1 MTKKKQEKT
10 EFTDKANISEIADNK
25 DINSQPGGKVK
36 YNKNSHK
43 GNSNDIEANEE
54 PQSVETDSGN
64 APDKDALQQNLPE
77 AKLAEMQDR
86 YLRLSAEFDNY
97 RKRTLREKIELTK
110 LAGENIL
117 ISLIPVMDD
126 FERAMKLMVIAPD
139 SMAMKNGI
147 DLIYNKFRD
156 FLRQND
162 IREIESLGK
171 EFNVDLHEAVNKVAV
186 ENESMKGK
194 VVEVVEKGYY
204 LHDKVMRFS
213 KVVVGE

>member
-1 MTKKKQEKT
+1 MAKKKQEKS
-10 EFTDKANISEIADNK
+10 EFTDKSHIAEIADNK
-25 DINSQPGGKVK
+25 DINSQAGGKMK
-36 YNKNSHK
+36 HNKENHN
-43 GNSNDIEANEE
+43 GNSNDIEANQESQ
-54 PQSVETDSGN
+54 PVKTDSGN
-64 APDKDALQQNLPE
+64 ASDKDALQENLPE

-126 FERAMKLMVIAPD
+126 FERAMKLMVTSAD

-156 FLRQND
+156 FLRQNG
-162 IREIESLGK
+162 IREIESLGN

-186 ENESMKGK
+186 EDKSMKGK